1 MSVADVIRRLRE
13 NPGSISKKDRLEMRR
28 LLDLDASE
36 VHDLVGANLRL
47 LREENRRIKAQVAGI
62 HGIAGDNET
71 LLGFIHDATLGIVKA
86 KSARE
91 IASVVR
97 RCAREREVADDFLL
111 VGKREIASAR
121 QAGSR
126 SGWSGMPAPL
136 VGKGLPPGLG
146 KVLGK
151 RAAGTRSHVGF
162 PVVSGRRTLALAL
175 FISREEG
182 RFDGRGD
189 SDFMDHF
196 AGLLRAKLVALGAAA
211 WEEGR

>member
-13 NPGSISKKDRLEMRR
+13 DPGSISKKDRLEMRR
-28 LLDLDASE
+28 LLDLDAGE

-91 IASVVR
+91 VASVVR
-97 RCAREREVADDFLL
+97 RCARERGIADDFFL
-111 VGKREIASAR
+111 VGRREIDSAR
-121 QAGSR
+121 RADSPGGRIPLS
-126 SGWSGMPAPL
+126 APL
-136 VGKGLPPGLG
+136 IGKGLPPGLA

-151 RAAGTRSHVGF
+151 RASGTRSHVGF

-175 FISREEG
+175 FVSWDEKRL
-182 RFDGRGD
+182 DGGGD

-196 AGLLRAKLVALGAAA
+196 AGLLRTKLVALGATAGA
-211 WEEGR
+211 GER